1 MNVGVVGGSGYVGG
15 ELLRLLLLRED
26 VNVTI
31 ATSRRFKGEYVFR
44 VHPNL
49 RGLTDLRFTD
59 VSLDEISKR
68 CDIVFTAVP
77 HGSSIRIVP
86 KLLELGLRVI
96 DLSADFRLK
105 DPNAYEK
112 WYGWKHPYP
121 NLLKESVYGLP
132 EIHRDEIAKARLIAN
147 PGCMATSIILALTPI
162 VKAGFIDVS
171 RIVVDVKI
179 GSSGAGSSYSI
190 YSHHSERCGVVRPY
204 KPTSHRHIAEIEQEL
219 SLALGSSVCVSMTP
233 HAVDLVR
240 GILSTCHLF
249 TLRRVQQ
256 IDLWRAYRGFY
267 KNCPFIRIIKDSK
280 GLQKLPDPKYVIGS
294 NYCDIGFEI
303 DERTGRIVVFSAI
316 DNLMK
321 GAAGQAVQNMNIMIG
336 ADERKGLYF
345 PSIHPI

>member
-1 MNVGVVGGSGYVGG
+1 MNIGVVGGSGYVGG

-26 VNVTI
+26 LNVTVV
-31 ATSRRFKGEYVFR
+31 TSRRFKGEYVFR

-59 VSLDEISKR
+59 VDLDNISKR

-77 HGSSIRIVP
+77 HGSSVKIIPR
-86 KLLELGLRVI
+86 LLELGLRVI

-121 NLLKESVYGLP
+121 NLLSESVYGLP
-132 EIHRDEIAKARLIAN
+132 EIHRSEIAKARLVAN
-147 PGCMATSIILALTPI
+147 PGCMATSVILALAPLIKTE
-162 VKAGFIDVS
+162 FIDTS
-171 RIVVDVKI
+171 RIIVDVKI
-179 GSSGAGSSYSI
+179 GSSGAGSSSSI

-219 SLALGSSVCVSMTP
+219 SLILNSNVNVAMTP

-249 TLRRVQQ
+249 TLKRIQE
-256 IDLWRAYRGFY
+256 IDLWRAYRRFY
-267 KNCPFIRIIKDSK
+267 RDCSFIRLIKDSK

-294 NYCDIGFEI
+294 NYCDIGFEV
-303 DERTGRIVVFSAI
+303 DERIGRIVVFSAI

-336 ADERKGLYF
+336 VDEEKGLKI

>member
-1 MNVGVVGGSGYVGG
+1 MNIGIVGGSGYVGG
-15 ELLRLLLLRED
+15 ELLRLLLPRED
-26 VNVTI
+26 VNV
-31 ATSRRFKGEYVFR
+31 AVVTSRRFRGEYVFR

-59 VSLDEISKR
+59 VSLDEISRR

-77 HGSSIRIVP
+77 HGSSVKIVP

-121 NLLKESVYGLP
+121 DLLSESVYGLP
-132 EIHRDEIAKARLIAN
+132 EIHRDEIAKARLVAN

-162 VKAGFIDVS
+162 VKAGFVDVS

-179 GSSGAGSSYSI
+179 GSSGAGSSSSI

-204 KPTSHRHIAEIEQEL
+204 KPTSHRHIAEVEQEL
-219 SLALGSSVCVSMTP
+219 SLALGSSVRVAMTP

-249 TLRRVQQ
+249 TLRSVQQ

-267 KNCPFIRIIKDSK
+267 RSCPFIRIIKDSK
-280 GLQKLPDPKYVIGS
+280 GLQRLPDPKYVIGS

-303 DERTGRIVVFSAI
+303 DERMGRVVVFSAI

-336 ADERKGLYF
+336 ADERRGLCL